1 MVVRPL
7 AQPLKDTMALPKE
20 LKDALS
26 AVAGRLGQPVED
38 PKLFDELANFLAKQ
52 KQRAEISAQIGIPSR
67 SDERAYFQNL
77 ARKSAASVKV
87 PDAKRSDAKFGAV
100 GDASSQAAGAA
111 GEGLKAGFDELA
123 SGLKDLGIDLPGELD
138 KVVEVGAQLAVCATA
153 IAVGASQGAATGAA
167 ITSAPCVST
176 GVGCIITGAGVEI
189 GTIVGV
195 ISAAWQCG
203 LFDLAIEGLVFLVDT
218 VGEFLTDVFDPKPD
232 NFSWYIDVAGPA
244 LRPTGWTPSSDYDR
258 RFFSTALAGMPPAVK
273 AEAEKAMTT
282 RIAGSKLSG
291 FTGVW
296 LIRRTKELGGGAE
309 EWSRVS
315 NILGVERGPQ
325 KKDTTLYER
334 LKEVVDKLPSSQRSL
349 MKPVLVNYLVAGGFN
364 AVEAEEK
371 VYGKKAKGI
380 AQSRIE
386 LAVLRHMLDALQPG
400 QKELEERKAINRK
413 LIGLGINPLDK
424 QGKKSSGL
432 VTAAG
437 AAALLGASYALAS
450 PIPALLG
457 AGLYWFTRR
466 PTKAEP
472 APVAKMTDAAVNRIP
487 VKGS

>member
-1 MVVRPL
+1 
-7 AQPLKDTMALPKE
+7 MALPKE
-20 LKDALS
+20 LKDAIS

-38 PKLFDELANFLAKQ
+38 PKLFDELTNFLAKQ
-52 KQRAEISAQIGIPSR
+52 KQRAEISKQIGLPSR

-87 PDAKRSDAKFGAV
+87 PDAKRSGAKFGAV
-100 GDASSQAAGAA
+100 GDASSQAAGSEA
-111 GEGLKAGFDELA
+111 ELIK
-123 SGLKDLGIDLPGELD
+123 SGLDEIGKGLAELGVDLPAELD
-138 KVVEVGAQLAVCATA
+138 RVVEVGAQLSACAGA
-153 IAVGASQGAATGAA
+153 IAIGASQGAAAGTAATAGACATG
-167 ITSAPCVST
+167 I
-176 GVGCIITGAGVEI
+176 GCIITGAGAEI

-218 VGEFLTDVFDPKPD
+218 VGEFLADIFDPKPD

-309 EWSRVS
+309 EWARVS

-325 KKDTTLYER
+325 KKDETLFENM
-334 LKEVVDKLPSSQRSL
+334 KKAFESLPSAQRSL
-349 MKPVLVNYLVAGGFN
+349 MKPILVNSLVAGGFN

-380 AQSRIE
+380 AQSRLE

-400 QKELEERKAINRK
+400 EKELDERKAIARK
-413 LIGLGINPLDK
+413 LIGLGINPME
-424 QGKKSSGL
+424 KKSSGL

-450 PIPALLG
+450 PVPALLG
-457 AGLYWFTRR
+457 AGLYWLVRR
-466 PTKAEP
+466 SPKTES
-472 APVAKMTDAAVNRIP
+472 APVVKMSEGMANRISP
-487 VKGS
+487 KGS

>member
-1 MVVRPL
+1 MP
-7 AQPLKDTMALPKE
+7 LPKE

-26 AVAGRLGQPVED
+26 AAAGRLGQPVED
-38 PKLFDELANFLAKQ
+38 PKLFDELTNFLAKQ
-52 KQRAEISAQIGIPSR
+52 KQRDEISKQIGLPSR

-87 PDAKRSDAKFGAV
+87 PDAKRSGPKFGAV
-100 GDASSQAAGAA
+100 GDASSQAAGSEA
-111 GEGLKAGFDELA
+111 ELIK
-123 SGLKDLGIDLPGELD
+123 SGLDEIGKGLAELGVDLPGELD
-138 KVVEVGAQLAVCATA
+138 RVLEVGAQLSACAGA
-153 IAVGASQGAATGAA
+153 IALGASQGAAAGTAATAAACGTG
-167 ITSAPCVST
+167 I
-176 GVGCIITGAGVEI
+176 GCIVTGAGAEI

-218 VGEFLTDVFDPKPD
+218 MGEFLTDIFDPKPD

-258 RFFSTALAGMPPAVK
+258 RFFSVALGPLPPAAR

-296 LIRRTKELGGGAE
+296 LIRRTRELGGGAE
-309 EWSRVS
+309 EWARVS

-325 KKDTTLYER
+325 KKDETLFENM
-334 LKEVVDKLPSSQRSL
+334 KKAFESLPSAQRSL
-349 MKPVLVNYLVAGGFN
+349 MKPILVNSLVAGGFN

-380 AQSRIE
+380 AQSRLE
-386 LAVLRHMLDALQPG
+386 LAVLRHMLDQLQPG

-413 LIGLGINPLDK
+413 LIGLGINPME
-424 QGKKSSGL
+424 KKSSGL

-487 VKGS
+487 AKGS

>member
-1 MVVRPL
+1 M
-7 AQPLKDTMALPKE
+7 
-20 LKDALS
+20 
-26 AVAGRLGQPVED
+26 
-38 PKLFDELANFLAKQ
+38 
-52 KQRAEISAQIGIPSR
+52 
-67 SDERAYFQNL
+67 
-77 ARKSAASVKV
+77 
-87 PDAKRSDAKFGAV
+87 
-100 GDASSQAAGAA
+100 GD
-111 GEGLKAGFDELA
+111 
-123 SGLKDLGIDLPGELD
+123 
-138 KVVEVGAQLAVCATA
+138 
-153 IAVGASQGAATGAA
+153 
-167 ITSAPCVST
+167 
-176 GVGCIITGAGVEI
+176 
-189 GTIVGV
+189 
-195 ISAAWQCG
+195 
-203 LFDLAIEGLVFLVDT
+203 
-218 VGEFLTDVFDPKPD
+218 FLTDIFDPKPD

-258 RFFSTALAGMPPAVK
+258 RFFSVALGTLPPAAR

-296 LIRRTKELGGGAE
+296 LIRRTRELGGGAE
-309 EWSRVS
+309 EWARVS

-325 KKDTTLYER
+325 KKDETLFENM
-334 LKEVVDKLPSSQRSL
+334 KKAFESLPSAQRSL
-349 MKPVLVNYLVAGGFN
+349 MKPVLVNSLVAGGFN

-380 AQSRIE
+380 AQSRLE
-386 LAVLRHMLDALQPG
+386 LAVLRHILDQLQPG

-413 LIGLGINPLDK
+413 LIGLGINPME
-424 QGKKSSGL
+424 KKSSGL

-487 VKGS
+487 AKGS

>member
-1 MVVRPL
+1 MP
-7 AQPLKDTMALPKE
+7 LPKE

-26 AVAGRLGQPVED
+26 SVAGRLGQPVED
-38 PKLFDELANFLAKQ
+38 PKLFDELTNFLAKQ
-52 KQRAEISAQIGIPSR
+52 KQRDEISKQIGLPSR
-67 SDERAYFQNL
+67 SDDRAYFQNL

-87 PDAKRSDAKFGAV
+87 PDSKRSGPKFGAV
-100 GDASSQAAGAA
+100 GDASSQAAGSEA
-111 GEGLKAGFDELA
+111 ELIK
-123 SGLKDLGIDLPGELD
+123 SGLDEIGKGLSELGVDLPGELD
-138 KVVEVGAQLAVCATA
+138 RVLEVGAQLSACAGA
-153 IAVGASQGAATGAA
+153 IALGASQGAAAGTAATAAACGTG
-167 ITSAPCVST
+167 I
-176 GVGCIITGAGVEI
+176 GCIVTGAGAEI

-218 VGEFLTDVFDPKPD
+218 VGEFLTDIFDPKPD

-258 RFFSTALAGMPPAVK
+258 RFFSVALGPLPPAAR

-296 LIRRTKELGGGAE
+296 LIRRTRELGGGAE
-309 EWSRVS
+309 EWARVS

-325 KKDTTLYER
+325 KKDETLFENM
-334 LKEVVDKLPSSQRSL
+334 KKSFESLPSAQRSL
-349 MKPVLVNYLVAGGFN
+349 MKPVLVNSLVAGGFN

-380 AQSRIE
+380 AQSRLE
-386 LAVLRHMLDALQPG
+386 LAVLRHMLDQLQPG

-413 LIGLGINPLDK
+413 LIGLGINPME
-424 QGKKSSGL
+424 KKSSGL

-487 VKGS
+487 AKGS

>member
-7 AQPLKDTMALPKE
+7 AQPLKDTMPLPKE

-26 AVAGRLGQPVED
+26 SVAGRLGQPVED
-38 PKLFDELANFLAKQ
+38 PKLFDELTNFLAKQ
-52 KQRAEISAQIGIPSR
+52 KQRDEISKQIGLPSR
-67 SDERAYFQNL
+67 SNERAYFQNL

-87 PDAKRSDAKFGAV
+87 PDSKRSGPKFGAV
-100 GDASSQAAGAA
+100 GDASSQAAGSEA
-111 GEGLKAGFDELA
+111 ELIK
-123 SGLKDLGIDLPGELD
+123 SGLDEIGKGLAELGVDLPGELD
-138 KVVEVGAQLAVCATA
+138 RVLEVGAQLSACAGA
-153 IAVGASQGAATGAA
+153 IALGASQGAAAGTAATAAACGTG
-167 ITSAPCVST
+167 I
-176 GVGCIITGAGVEI
+176 GCIVTGAGAEI

-218 VGEFLTDVFDPKPD
+218 VGEFLTDIFDPKPD
-232 NFSWYIDVAGPA
+232 NFSWYIDVGGPA

-258 RFFSTALAGMPPAVK
+258 RFFSVALGPLPPAAR

-309 EWSRVS
+309 EWARVS

-334 LKEVVDKLPSSQRSL
+334 LKEVVDKLPSTPRSL

-364 AVEAEEK
+364 SLEAQEK
-371 VYGKKAKGI
+371 VYGRKPKSG
-380 AQSRIE
+380 AQMQARIE

-413 LIGLGINPLDK
+413 LLGLGINPME
-424 QGKKSSGL
+424 KKSSGL
-432 VTAAG
+432 VTVAG

-487 VKGS
+487 AKGS